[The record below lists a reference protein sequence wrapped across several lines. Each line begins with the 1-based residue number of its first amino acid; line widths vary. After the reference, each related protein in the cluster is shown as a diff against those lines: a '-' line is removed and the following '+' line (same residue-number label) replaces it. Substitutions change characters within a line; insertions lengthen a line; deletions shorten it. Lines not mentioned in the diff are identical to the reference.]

1 MGPKPLFQLG
11 IQISSKSTNDEPLL
25 LRFKDYWETGKRFK
39 ILKQTYQFE
48 EEELA
53 QLPCMA

>member
-1 MGPKPLFQLG
+1 MGPKPLSQLG
-11 IQISSKSTNDEPLL
+11 IQNDEPLL

-39 ILKQTYQFE
+39 ILKQKYQFE

-53 QLPCMA
+53 QLPCRHE